1 MKCIILAGGTGSR
14 LYPVTRVVNKHL
26 LPVADKPMVYYPIL
40 SAFRAGLHDIIVVS
54 DRDFL
59 DNYKKLLNAENSFA
73 KINFE
78 FVAQERAGG
87 IAQALG
93 FCKKL
98 VGNEKICVILGDNI
112 FTEDFSSAI
121 KNFASEGKGGKIFLK
136 EVARP
141 DRFGVAVFQGDKLM
155 GIEDKPI
162 SPKSNYAISGLYL
175 FDSQVWDIIENLRPS
190 VRGELEITDVTTY
203 YLKQG
208 TLDYQHLTGEWFD
221 VDTFSTLAKATN
233 YFIKHVSK

>member
-1 MKCIILAGGTGSR
+1 MKSIILAGGTGSR

-40 SAFRAGLHDIIVVS
+40 TALASGLKDIIVVS

-59 DNYKKLLNAENSFA
+59 DNYKKLLKAENTFA
-73 KINFE
+73 DVNFE

-93 FCKKL
+93 VCKKL

-112 FTEDFSSAI
+112 FTENFSPAI
-121 KNFASEGKGGKIFLK
+121 KQFAEAGRGGKIFLK
-136 EVARP
+136 EVDRP
-141 DRFGVAVFQGDKLM
+141 DRFGVAVFRDDKLV

-162 SPKSNYAISGLYL
+162 SPKSNSAITGLYL

-208 TLDYQHLTGEWFD
+208 TLDYQHLAGEWFD
-221 VDTFSTLAKATN
+221 IDTFSSLTEATN
-233 YFIKHVSK
+233 YFSQRVS